1 MDFIATESFVSPLK
15 GFLTLPPAT
24 QEKKSDPIGCKL
36 DDKPCLYVIGSMQKV
51 NQKIARLKLGLKRYD
66 SSDVVIEDVGV
77 KRPPVQKG
85 SRKGRQATGTKE
97 RDKKVMQKSGGHV
110 AEFDTLSTPGK
121 VAQKK
126 IVTEKD
132 KLVELYQYP
141 GYCKEELTP
150 LPNGVNLDEIL
161 EKVIRAQNKTLVGK
175 TKWSVKMLRKF
186 LTAPCTQAI
195 LLDSF
200 WWQFLQLYHPNR
212 EIQGHLFERIAENY
226 FSILLGCHKVSN
238 QELILT
244 FFPSL
249 LSQTVYT
256 CFCYCFPRSW
266 FNTCEFKAHL
276 CDVFSEWLGGTL
288 QAPGSFDKWD
298 YSQLEPERSRREDL
312 LSGKGQL
319 DSDVTIGSYKLPT
332 TVKKPPSRLQK
343 KGTSSKKAVSKLIK
357 KSVSEKKIQHQL
369 SKKERHPPFHSPPVL
384 NKDDGGKVQKDEGKD
399 SWNKQQSSPKKKL
412 KIALIPRESHPACS
426 GPDFAWHHLNISGH
440 SPLIQHFLQKHHAV
454 PEAGC
459 DIFLH
464 RREICKP
471 IPDSAQTYAEV
482 VKEGFHILHQR
493 RKAFTKT
500 FQKHQREMRNFD
512 QQWKDNQEL
521 FRQEMQE
528 EMKRT
533 QAQKQK
539 ELVTIVPDVQ
549 NSSEKISSLRVSFVV
564 P

>member
-1 MDFIATESFVSPLK
+1 MDFITTESFISPLK

-24 QEKKSDPIGCKL
+24 QEKKIGPIYCKL
-36 DDKPCLYVIGSMQKV
+36 DDKPRLYVIGSMQKV
-51 NQKIARLKLGLKRYD
+51 NQKITHLELGLKRYD

-77 KRPPVQKG
+77 KRPPVRKS
-85 SRKGRQATGTKE
+85 SRKGRQATGAKE
-97 RDKKVMQKSGGHV
+97 KMTQKSGSHA
-110 AEFDTLSTPGK
+110 AEFETLSTHGK
-121 VAQKK
+121 IAHKK
-126 IVTEKD
+126 SVTEKD

-150 LPNGVNLDEIL
+150 LPNGVDLDEIL
-161 EKVIRAQNKTLVGK
+161 EKVIHAQSKTSVGK
-175 TKWSVKMLRKF
+175 TSWSVKMLHKF
-186 LTAPCTQAI
+186 LSAPCTQAI

-200 WWQFLQLYHPNR
+200 WWQFLHLYHPNR

-226 FSILLGCHKVSN
+226 SRILLGCHKVSN
-238 QELILT
+238 QDLILT

-249 LSQTVYT
+249 LSQVVYT

-266 FNTCEFKAHL
+266 FNTSEFKAHL

-288 QAPGSFDKWD
+288 HAPGSYDKWD

-319 DSDVTIGSYKLPT
+319 GNDSDVTFGSYKLPT
-332 TVKKPPSRLQK
+332 TVRKPPSRPQK
-343 KGTSSKKAVSKLIK
+343 KGPSSRKAVSKLKNTI
-357 KSVSEKKIQHQL
+357 SEKKLQQQL
-369 SKKERHPPFHSPPVL
+369 SKKEKHPHFHSRPVVL
-384 NKDDGGKVQKDEGKD
+384 KEDGGKAQKDEGND
-399 SWNKQQSSPKKKL
+399 SWNKHQSSPKKKL
-412 KIALIPRESHPACS
+412 KIALLPRESHPACS

-440 SPLIQHFLQKHHAV
+440 SPLIQHFLQKRQAV
-454 PEAGC
+454 PKAGC
-459 DIFLH
+459 DVFLH

-482 VKEGFHILHQR
+482 VKDSFHILHKR
-493 RKAFTKT
+493 HKAFTKT

-528 EMKRT
+528 EMKRR
-533 QAQKQK
+533 QGQKQK
-539 ELVTIVPDVQ
+539 ELLTTVPDVP
-549 NSSEKISSLRVSFVV
+549 NSSDKISSPIVSFLL